1 MTTPEELRST
11 TIPDWC
17 PGCGNH
23 SILMSVKGA
32 IADLVL
38 DPKDV
43 VLVSGIGCAAKTPHY
58 VNTYGFHA
66 IHGRALPVAS
76 GIRLANHGLTV
87 IAHCG
92 DGDCY
97 GIGMGHFIHA
107 IRRNINMTIIVHN
120 NQIYGLTTGQT
131 SPTSDFG
138 FRTKSTPGGS
148 IEKAVMPLI
157 IAIGSGGTFVARGFA
172 GNPKH
177 LRGLI
182 AEGIKHKGTA
192 LIDVLQPCVT
202 FNRVNT
208 FAWYRERI
216 YDLKEQ
222 GHDPTD
228 RAKAIE
234 KAFEW
239 GDRIPI
245 GVIFKAERPS
255 LDELVPALAQGPLM
269 KQPIERDIRPL
280 IERFI

>member
-11 TIPDWC
+11 VIPDWC

-23 SILMSVKGA
+23 AILMSVKGA
-32 IADLVL
+32 IADLGL

-43 VLVSGIGCAAKTPHY
+43 VLVSGIGCSAKTPHY
-58 VNTYGFHA
+58 VKTYGFHA

-76 GIRLANHGLTV
+76 GIRLANHQLTV

-97 GIGMGHFIHA
+97 GIGMEHFIHA
-107 IRRNINMTIIVHN
+107 MRRNVNITVLVHN

-138 FRTKSTPGGS
+138 FKTKSTPGGS
-148 IEKAVMPLI
+148 IERGVMPLI
-157 IAIGSGGTFVARGFA
+157 LAIGSGATFVARGFA

-182 AEGIKHKGTA
+182 AEGITHKGA
-192 LIDVLQPCVT
+192 SLIDILQPCVT
-202 FNRVNT
+202 FNHVNT
-208 FAWYRERI
+208 FAWYRERV
-216 YDLKEQ
+216 YDLKDA

-228 RAKAIE
+228 RARAME
-234 KAFEW
+234 KALEW
-239 GDRIPI
+239 GDRIPT
-245 GVIFKAERPS
+245 GVIYRTERPP
-255 LDELVPALAQGPLM
+255 LDDLVPALAQGPLV
-269 KQPIERDIRPL
+269 KQPLERDIRPL
-280 IERFI
+280 MERFY

>member
-1 MTTPEELRST
+1 MTTQEELRSA

-23 SILMSVKGA
+23 AILMSVKGA
-32 IADLVL
+32 IADLGL

-43 VLVSGIGCAAKTPHY
+43 VLVSGIGCSAKTPHY
-58 VNTYGFHA
+58 VKTYGFHA

-76 GIRLANHGLTV
+76 GIRLANHELTV
-87 IAHCG
+87 LAHCG

-107 IRRNINMTIIVHN
+107 MRRNVNITVIVHN

-131 SPTSDFG
+131 SPTSDLG
-138 FRTKSTPGGS
+138 FKSKSTPGGS
-148 IEKAVMPLI
+148 IERAVMPLVL
-157 IAIGSGGTFVARGFA
+157 AIGAGGTFVARGFA
-172 GNPKH
+172 GNPRH
-177 LRGLI
+177 LKDLL
-182 AEGIKHKGTA
+182 AEGIKHEGSA

-202 FNRVNT
+202 FNHINT
-208 FAWYRERI
+208 FAWFRERV
-216 YDLKEQ
+216 YDLKEA

-228 RAKAIE
+228 RAVALE

-245 GVIFKAERPS
+245 GVIYRDDRRP
-255 LDELVPALAQGPLM
+255 LEDFVPALEHGPLV
-269 KQPIERDIRPL
+269 KQSLERDIRPL
-280 IERFI
+280 LERFI